1 MHWRKLA
8 LALAFAIAFKSY
20 QSGVNTPFLVRMPLR
35 QLSAFC
41 PKFLFHKPNRLANL
55 TMALVRILVDGYSL
69 LHSWPELAP
78 GKARHS
84 AAARD
89 ELIHVLTLYRD
100 ATHTP
105 ISIFFDGSSP
115 KLGGPSTTPS
125 TPDVEILFSR
135 AGQTADQMIERA
147 AVRFQPYGEVLA
159 VTDDSAERETVIN
172 LGGMA
177 SSCWNFIQT
186 VQNTLAELQ
195 DEIKHHNR
203 RERNKFNR
211 RS

>member
-1 MHWRKLA
+1 
-8 LALAFAIAFKSY
+8 
-20 QSGVNTPFLVRMPLR
+20 
-35 QLSAFC
+35 
-41 PKFLFHKPNRLANL
+41 
-55 TMALVRILVDGYSL
+55 MALVRILVDGYSL

-78 GKARHS
+78 GKARYS

-115 KLGGPSTTPS
+115 KLGGPSEIRS
-125 TPDVEILFSR
+125 TPDLEILFSR

-186 VQNTLAELQ
+186 VQNTLADLQ

-211 RS
+211 RH